1 MGGWVRKR
9 AGPSFCTCNNVGGPK
24 TNPKKKQI
32 AGAGAGGG
40 GVVRWKNPC
49 AADAAWRF
57 EVEADGDRTGVAKS
71 IF

>member
-40 GVVRWKNPC
+40 GACMMVQGGVQGFFLQLQC
-49 AADAAWRF
+49 
-57 EVEADGDRTGVAKS
+57 TGIFAS
-71 IF
+71 IA